1 MTVRFKNELVRNITI
16 KLGYANAKVCL
27 CSVARRRP
35 FRVWRK
41 GCMFLTH
48 TRYTNAKM
56 RLVRDRETTAHIAPT
71 KKITHHA
78 NDQAAD
84 TV

>member
-16 KLGYANAKVCL
+16 KLGYANAKACL

-35 FRVWRK
+35 FRVRRR

-56 RLVRDRETTAHIAPT
+56 RLVRDWETTAHIAPKRT
-71 KKITHHA
+71 THHA

-84 TV
+84 TG